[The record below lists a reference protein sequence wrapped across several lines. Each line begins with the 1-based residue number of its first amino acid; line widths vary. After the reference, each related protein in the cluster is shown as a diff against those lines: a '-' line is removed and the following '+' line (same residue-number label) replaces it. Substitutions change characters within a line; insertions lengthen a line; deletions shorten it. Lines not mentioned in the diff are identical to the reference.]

1 MSSCRLIPRDMTAEV
16 GRTSDTTGRYY
27 LLWKNSQTIVIQASP
42 IAPSPDPCGDIL
54 NYHKQVMNG
63 MEIIQTLLSNIKFG
77 FTNWAYLVRQGENN
91 YILVFKQR
99 FVRRISCRIYAP
111 LVLESE
117 LEITQWITF
126 HRRNAIW
133 KGREVDVC
141 MATNDSR
148 AQFIESETNGR
159 EILLDLDLTFE
170 VLGHIIRDGDVVGI
184 MLEAG
189 YGRPLRL
196 SDRAIMYEAVAKLQ
210 SRNIYFPSI
219 SKSNIIIH
227 HGKVRFMNVGGT
239 ARIRNDGQGP
249 TEELAKTQHWKLLN
263 ALFDTL
269 ETCDFICP
277 EYRRMDQHFFIIP
290 PLPTP
295 DRPFPSVFDI
305 IMQSKAY
312 FISNDAAFSSD
323 AKLSK
328 RRAKGGSK
336 RKNLRLITA
345 TEPLP
350 LNGRHSYVAVDDPPL
365 CKREAVYPYPR
376 LVRWPHPSGRVMR
389 PKTRLL
395 IAPDENENIPEQ
407 NEVRSFIVKL
417 LSFH

>member
-1 MSSCRLIPRDMTAEV
+1 
-16 GRTSDTTGRYY
+16 
-27 LLWKNSQTIVIQASP
+27 
-42 IAPSPDPCGDIL
+42 
-54 NYHKQVMNG
+54 MNG
-63 MEIIQTLLSNIKFG
+63 MEIIQTLLSSIKFG
-77 FTNWAYLVRQGENN
+77 FTNWAYLVRQSENN
-91 YILVFKQR
+91 YRLVFQPR

-133 KGREVDVC
+133 KNREVDVC

-159 EILLDLDLTFE
+159 EILLDLDLTFD

-189 YGRPLRL
+189 YGRPLRQ

-249 TEELAKTQHWKLLN
+249 TAEFAQTQHWKLLD

-277 EYRRMDQHFFIIP
+277 EYRRMDQHFIIIP

-305 IMQSKAY
+305 IMLSKAY
-312 FISNDAAFSSD
+312 FISNDVASPTN

-328 RRAKGGSK
+328 RHTKGDTK

-350 LNGRHSYVAVDDPPL
+350 PNGRSLHIAVDDPPL
-365 CKREAVYPYPR
+365 SKRETMYPYPR
-376 LVRWPHPSGRVMR
+376 LVRSLHPGGRVIR

-395 IAPDENENIPEQ
+395 IAPYENEYIPEQ
-407 NEVRSFIVKL
+407 NEVRSFFVKL
-417 LSFH
+417 LSFY